1 MRANEVAVVETR
13 AVRAAVV
20 REGDIRGEIAF
31 QNDINKLLASL
42 SSLKESELPLAAL
55 SHPVPAPERT
65 DAIAR
70 LRRAL
75 GLRVAPA

>member
-1 MRANEVAVVETR
+1 MRVKEVAVVDTWD
-13 AVRAAVV
+13 VRGAVV

-42 SSLKESELPLAAL
+42 SSLKDSELPLAAL
-55 SHPVPAPERT
+55 AHPVPAPERT
-65 DAIAR
+65 DSIAR

-75 GLRVAPA
+75 SLRVS